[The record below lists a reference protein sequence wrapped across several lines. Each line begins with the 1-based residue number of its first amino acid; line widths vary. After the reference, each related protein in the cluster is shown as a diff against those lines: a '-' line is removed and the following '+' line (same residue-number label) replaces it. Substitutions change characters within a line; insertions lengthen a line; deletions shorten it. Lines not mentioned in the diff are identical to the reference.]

1 MTKQPKQHPL
11 EAADPTWWVR
21 LGATHHGP
29 LPWSLVRARREA
41 GLFSRWHEV
50 SRDGRAWLPIDE
62 VAPTDDRSV
71 ELPEGA
77 GALAADGET
86 FDWQRLASGPAGL
99 PGRTGAAGEGAAS
112 KLSTFEIAVWST
124 ACLWAV
130 LWFVPLAWWN
140 GAAISAWSGPVAWS
154 GWGIVFAAWWWSVGG
169 VVMGGWMAW
178 RGLRAS
184 DHAGVWHG
192 GVWFYGL
199 AAWLAVGWLGLLLGG
214 PWASRVA
221 SVLVFVPLS
230 VVVTSVRGWRGSSSW
245 PAGGLGAVAMTGVG
259 YLAMAW
265 WLGAKASPATT
276 AGTSVTEG
284 LVMAWS
290 SAGRTHGVMSAVYLW
305 THIGLLTWLYVS
317 GIGRSTEK
325 GRRVH
330 DAGANPS

>member
-1 MTKQPKQHPL
+1 MQPKQRAS
-11 EAADPTWWVR
+11 EAADRTWWVR

-62 VAPTDDRSV
+62 VAPTEDQPV
-71 ELPEGA
+71 ELPEDA
-77 GALAADGET
+77 GALAAAGET
-86 FDWQRLASGPAGL
+86 FDWQRLASGPPGPPGS

-112 KLSTFEIAVWST
+112 KLSMFEIAVWST

-140 GAAISAWSGPVAWS
+140 GAAIWAWSGPVAWR
-154 GWGIVFAAWWWSVGG
+154 GWGIVFAAWWWGVGG

-184 DHAGVWHG
+184 DRG
-192 GVWFYGL
+192 GAWCCGL

-221 SVLVFVPLS
+221 SVLVLVPLS
-230 VVVTSVRGWRGSSSW
+230 AVVWLVRGWRGSSSW
-245 PAGGLGAVAMTGVG
+245 STGGVGAVAVTGVV
-259 YLAMAW
+259 YFALAW
-265 WLGAKASPATT
+265 WLGAEDRPT
-276 AGTSVTEG
+276 ARAGASVTEG
-284 LVMAWS
+284 LVTAWS

-305 THIGLLTWLYVS
+305 THVGLLTWLYVS
-317 GIGRSTEK
+317 GIGRSTQK